1 MSLPPS
7 VAASLEATKVD
18 YGLLGNSGLR
28 VSVPSLDAAYDCG
41 VNDEKWDTA
50 NVYSNGDSERVIAQ
64 AIKEYNIP
72 RHKLVL
78 MTKAWSCVG
87 EEQFHAYPILDALR
101 KSKDCINQF
110 VRLRTLPGVED
121 PKSYPTRGQ
130 VVLVRAPI
138 VRLNIMR
145 HGKDYETYAIP
156 RPGSNGNVILGEFMQ
171 KENGDGSTHSH
182 DNESILKHTEE
193 LSSELRRVLY
203 EQLGVV
209 GLQPSREGGALIS
222 RDDVVDVVSGQQRV
236 IVHNYGAC
244 GTGFQ
249 AGYWMATEAI
259 DTLEDLLKTPCAQP
273 LEKIRANL

>member
-1 MSLPPS
+1 M
-7 VAASLEATKVD
+7 
-18 YGLLGNSGLR
+18 NR
-28 VSVPSLDAAYDCG
+28 
-41 VNDEKWDTA
+41 
-50 NVYSNGDSERVIAQ
+50 
-64 AIKEYNIP
+64 
-72 RHKLVL
+72 
-78 MTKAWSCVG
+78 
-87 EEQFHAYPILDALR
+87 
-101 KSKDCINQF
+101 
-110 VRLRTLPGVED
+110 
-121 PKSYPTRGQ
+121 
-130 VVLVRAPI
+130 
-138 VRLNIMR
+138 
-145 HGKDYETYAIP
+145 
-156 RPGSNGNVILGEFMQ
+156 
-171 KENGDGSTHSH
+171 DGSTHSH